1 MRRGA
6 AMFQI
11 LVAIY
16 MMLIAAMIV
25 CMRALLKDHAGSRK
39 NMIRL
44 ISMAIFTVA
53 SYTVSILIPSGYPR
67 LAVFA
72 NGLYYAGTDWLALT
86 LMLFVADY
94 TQIRLRTRMPRKL
107 LYVLAAVDSVS
118 LLVNTFT
125 HHVFT
130 VQRVTLSW
138 AQHWQIH
145 YQPLHRL
152 HRAYI
157 YLIVIHCFV
166 LLLHR
171 LIAAP
176 KIYKSKFGS
185 ILFFLSCV
193 VGLKLI
199 GARLEA
205 QFDYSVLVYGLFAIS
220 ICYSVLYTAPRNL
233 LESMNSRLV
242 EDSVVGLF
250 VYDDDKQC
258 VGVNQAARRLF
269 DQEGEGIYSVA
280 EQYLADWEEEYQGN
294 LKDVMTAE
302 RQIVRDGETKY
313 IHVNY
318 QKFLDRKG
326 RALGSGFQFEDRTDA
341 VKQYQED
348 KYKATHDVLTGLLNR
363 PAFETR
369 VKEILAGSDE
379 PYYMLCSNIKDFKL
393 INELCGSEV
402 GDALL
407 IAQANVIR
415 AGQSADSVSARMYA
429 DKFCTL
435 LPKRDYDEE
444 GFRENMSSI
453 MNSVL
458 SIPLKIQ
465 FYFGLYE
472 IADRTEPVW
481 TMCDKAMMA
490 IDVIQGSY
498 ERSFNFYK
506 EELFRRIIKEK
517 EIIGEFDMAIENG
530 DFHMFLQ
537 PQIANDGTLVGAEAL
552 VRWIH
557 PNKGMISPADF
568 IPVLE
573 KSGLIHKL
581 DLYMWEK
588 AAQRLEKWKKEGRNN
603 LFISVNISTM
613 DFYLIDIHEV
623 FRDLAQRYDFDT
635 KNLKLEITESA
646 LMKDVRKIM
655 KNMDQ
660 LHALGYDIEIDDFGS
675 GYSSLGMLKDIHA
688 DILKIDMIFLQDTE
702 NEERSSTILKNVI
715 SMSKELGMPVITEG
729 VEKKE
734 HVDFLRDA
742 GCDMFQGFY
751 FSKPVSVESFEE
763 KYTA

>member
-1 MRRGA
+1 
-6 AMFQI
+6 MFQI
-11 LVAIY
+11 LVATYVI
-16 MMLIAAMIV
+16 LIVAMV
-25 CMRALLKDHAGSRK
+25 ACMRVLLKDHAGSRK
-39 NMIRL
+39 SLVRL
-44 ISMAIFTVA
+44 VSMAIFTVA
-53 SYTVSILIPSGYPR
+53 SYTVSILIPTGYPR

-72 NGLYYAGTDWLALT
+72 HGLYLSGTDWLALT
-86 LMLFVADY
+86 LMLFIADY

-107 LYVLAAVDSVS
+107 LYVLAGIDSLSFV
-118 LLVNTFT
+118 VNTFT
-125 HHVFT
+125 NHAFT
-130 VQRVTLSW
+130 VQRVALRW
-138 AQHWQIH
+138 AEHWQIQ
-145 YQPLHRL
+145 YQPLHSA
-152 HRAYI
+152 HMAFI

-176 KIYKSKFGS
+176 KIYKGKFGA

-193 VGLKLI
+193 VVLNVI
-199 GARLEA
+199 GARFRVE
-205 QFDYSVLVYGLFAIS
+205 FDYSVLIYGLFAIS
-220 ICYSVLYTAPRNL
+220 ICYSVLFASPRNL
-233 LESMNSRLV
+233 LESMHSKLV
-242 EDSVVGLF
+242 EDSTVGLF
-250 VYDDDKQC
+250 VYDEDGHC
-258 VGVNQAARRLF
+258 VGVNQAVRDLF
-269 DQEGEGIYSVA
+269 GQQDDKIYETA
-280 EQYLADWEEEYQGN
+280 ERYLTDWEQEYQGN
-294 LKDVMTAE
+294 LKDVMGAD
-302 RQIVRDGETKY
+302 RQIVRNGETMY
-313 IHVNY
+313 IYVSY
-318 QKFLDRKG
+318 QKFLDEKG
-326 RALGSGFQFEDRTDA
+326 RILGSRFQFEDRTEA

-348 KYKATHDVLTGLLNR
+348 KYKATHDVLTGLYNR
-363 PAFETR
+363 PAFEAR
-369 VKEILAGSDE
+369 VKEILAASDE
-379 PYYMLCSNIKDFKL
+379 SYYMMCSNIKDFKL

-402 GDALL
+402 GDKLL
-407 IAQANVIR
+407 IAQANVIH
-415 AGQSADSVSARMYA
+415 GDESTDSVSARMYA

-435 LPKRDYDEE
+435 LPKRDYNEE
-444 GFRENMSSI
+444 GFKKNMASV

-472 IADRTEPVW
+472 ITDRTEPVW

-506 EELFRRIIKEK
+506 DDMFRRIIKEK
-517 EIIGEFDMAIENG
+517 EIIGEFDKAIEN
-530 DFHMFLQ
+530 DEFHMFLQ

-557 PNKGMISPADF
+557 PEKGMISPADF

-603 LFISVNISTM
+603 HCISVNISTM
-613 DFYLIDIHEV
+613 DFYLIDIPEV
-623 FRDLAQRYDFDT
+623 FRGLAEKYDFDT
-635 KNLKLEITESA
+635 RNLKLEITESA

-660 LHALGYDIEIDDFGS
+660 LHALGFDIEIDDFGS

-702 NEERSSTILKNVI
+702 NETRSTTILKNVI

-729 VEKKE
+729 VETKE
-734 HVDFLRDA
+734 HVDFLRGA
-742 GCDMFQGFY
+742 GCDMFQGYY
-751 FSKPVSVESFEE
+751 FSKPMSVEAFEQ
-763 KYTA
+763 KYSV